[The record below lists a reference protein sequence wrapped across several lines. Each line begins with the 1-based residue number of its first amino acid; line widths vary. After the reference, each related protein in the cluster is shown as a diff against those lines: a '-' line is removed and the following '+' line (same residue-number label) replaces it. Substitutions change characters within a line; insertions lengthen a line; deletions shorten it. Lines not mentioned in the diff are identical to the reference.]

1 MRKQTTYLTQGAMT
15 AALYVVLTMLS
26 HAFGLDSSAVQLRF
40 SEALCILP
48 MFSPAAITGLFVG
61 CMLSNLLA
69 GGIIWDVIFGSLATL
84 LGAIGTYMLRRM
96 PPAAIAAPIIANTVI
111 VPFVLAYGY
120 GFTGGIPYF
129 MLTVGAGELISC
141 GVFGSVLYITLKKY
155 KKFF

>member
-1 MRKQTTYLTQGAMT
+1 MKKQTTCLTQGAMT

-26 HAFGLDSSAVQLRF
+26 HAFGLDSGAVQLRF

-48 MFSPAAITGLFVG
+48 MFSPAAIMGLFVG
-61 CMLSNLLA
+61 CILSNLLA
-69 GGIIWDVIFGSLATL
+69 GGIVWDVIFGSLATL
-84 LGAIGTYMLRRM
+84 IGAVGTYKLRHM
-96 PPAAIAAPIIANTVI
+96 PPAAIAAPIIANTVT

-120 GFTGGIPYF
+120 GLTGGILYF

>member
-26 HAFGLDSSAVQLRF
+26 HALGLDSGAVQLRF

-61 CMLSNLLA
+61 CVLSNLLA

-84 LGAIGTYMLRRM
+84 LGAIGTYTLRRM

-129 MLTVGAGELISC
+129 MLTVGVGELISC
-141 GVFGSVLYITLKKY
+141 GVFGSVLYITLKKH

>member
-1 MRKQTTYLTQGAMT
+1 MKKQSSYLTQGAMT

-26 HAFGLDSSAVQLRF
+26 HAFGMDSGAIQLRF

-48 MFSPAAITGLFVG
+48 MFSPAAIMGLFVG
-61 CMLSNLLA
+61 CVLSNLLA

-84 LGAIGTYMLRRM
+84 IGAIGTYKFRRI
-96 PPAAIAAPIIANTVI
+96 PPAAIASPIIANTVI

-120 GFTGGIPYF
+120 GFSGGIPYF
-129 MLTVGAGELISC
+129 MLTVGAGEIISC
-141 GVFGSVLYITLKKY
+141 GVFGTILYITLKKY